1 VPPYVCDQ
9 KCKAPRPPPCPPFVG
24 NQNRI
29 VEKATYWNLSKESG
43 DAEEFFLKSGK
54 FGPFFSMENPLYK
67 LKSYFLGQ
75 NLIKFHQKQ
84 KNNDNISQPI
94 QHMFIE

>member
-1 VPPYVCDQ
+1 
-9 KCKAPRPPPCPPFVG
+9 
-24 NQNRI
+24 
-29 VEKATYWNLSKESG
+29 
-43 DAEEFFLKSGK
+43 
-54 FGPFFSMENPLYK
+54 

-94 QHMFIE
+94 QHVFIE